1 MPISRAE
8 LLDAFSRLRAA
19 LLLSLFVAFVS
30 GAHEARAQDQ
40 VLVSNIGQA
49 NPTTTFLGLQGASPV
64 VSSWGVYDHAQ
75 GFTTGTNKGGY
86 KLHSAEIQFGR
97 IGTGLTYTVR
107 IQNPLANGKPGSVVG
122 TLTTPTFSSSND
134 DQIVTF
140 TAPQGGIDLEASKEY
155 LLVLAVSGTRD
166 EQITGWNYTES
177 DAEDSGGL
185 SGWQIANTHQFRSEM
200 AISILNITAGWQ
212 DNLLDGALQFR
223 LKGDVAPSFAIADAE
238 ATEGDPITFTVN
250 RNGASGAAV
259 SVQWTTSTTGGT
271 YTAASSDFTAQT
283 TAQTLSFAAGDTS
296 KTIEIQTTE
305 DSIDEADETF
315 GVILS
320 APSTGTSISDG
331 TAIGTITDDD
341 TRGVT
346 VSASA
351 LTLDEIDDGST
362 QGTTENEGTY
372 TIKLNTEP
380 TADVTITPTVPNGA
394 PFTISPTTSL
404 TFTPLNWET
413 AQTITVTAIND
424 DLDNPADQR
433 EATITHTLV
442 AADGSDY
449 SGVSVSDVTITVT
462 DDDAE
467 PSFAIADAE
476 ATEGDPIT
484 FTVNR
489 NGASGAA
496 VSVQW
501 TTSTTG
507 GTYTAASSDFTAQ
520 TTAQTLSFA
529 AGDTSKTIE
538 IQTTEDS
545 IDEADETFGVI
556 LSAPSTGTSI
566 SDGTAIGTITDDD
579 TRGVTVSASALTLDE
594 IDDGSTQG
602 TTENEGTYT
611 IKLNTEPTADVTI
624 TPTVPNGAPFTI
636 SPTTSLT
643 FTPLNWETAQ
653 TITVTAINDD
663 LDNPADQREA
673 TITHTLVAA
682 DGSDYSGVSVS
693 DVTITVTDDDIPVVS
708 FVSASSQAA
717 ENGGMHYIMVTIEP
731 VSSGNFMINLLEEGD
746 ATNGEDYKLKPDVM
760 IAAGKSSVRLQVE
773 IMEDDIVEEDETLK
787 ITLQS
792 PNNNQEIKWGQK
804 THEVKIVDHTR
815 LANSRNLSEW
825 QVRFGRAV
833 TEQVLD
839 GITKR
844 IEAPRHAPTQI
855 QIAGYPLDLN
865 GTDHTSVQDSALTF
879 NNNTNLGDTTNNSF
893 VSQNDLTEQNIMSL
907 REALLE
913 SNFTVIG
920 QNPSTQENHA
930 FWGQISQS
938 FFEGREGELSLEG
951 DTTTAMLGTDV
962 TKGKWLIGMAILQSV
977 GKGSYTQSDKPK
989 NAIDATLTALVPY
1002 ASLTASERFSIW
1014 GTLGFGSGWITRSPD
1029 PKQIQKADIEWSM
1042 AAIGFRNNLMMGV
1055 ETGGLNL
1062 AVVGDSFYTATK
1074 SEKTED
1080 LDGTSGK
1087 VTRVRLGLE
1096 GARKITLKD
1105 NKSLT
1110 PRFTVSLRQDGGDA
1124 ETGWGM
1130 EVSVGMSWQ
1139 DTESGLEADFSAKNL
1154 VAHTSNGFSNWGYS
1168 LSVTY
1173 DPNPYT
1179 KRGFSASYNQSLS
1192 GSNNDIFNTLPQ
1204 AGQFGQEEIGAI
1216 SRQAEVSYG
1225 FPAFDGSYANIPF
1238 VAVKESGYT
1247 RDLTLG
1253 GRLTR
1258 EHGSP
1263 QLDVSYRA
1271 KRIEGSGHV
1280 PNYAVGLDLKTHW

>member
-107 IQNPLANGKPGSVVG
+107 IQNPLSNGKPGSVVG

-394 PFTISPTTSL
+394 PFTISPTASL

-449 SGVSVSDVTITVT
+449 SGVSVSDVM
-462 DDDAE
+462 
-467 PSFAIADAE
+467 
-476 ATEGDPIT
+476 
-484 FTVNR
+484 
-489 NGASGAA
+489 
-496 VSVQW
+496 
-501 TTSTTG
+501 
-507 GTYTAASSDFTAQ
+507 
-520 TTAQTLSFA
+520 
-529 AGDTSKTIE
+529 
-538 IQTTEDS
+538 
-545 IDEADETFGVI
+545 
-556 LSAPSTGTSI
+556 
-566 SDGTAIGTITDDD
+566 
-579 TRGVTVSASALTLDE
+579 
-594 IDDGSTQG
+594 
-602 TTENEGTYT
+602 
-611 IKLNTEPTADVTI
+611 
-624 TPTVPNGAPFTI
+624 
-636 SPTTSLT
+636 
-643 FTPLNWETAQ
+643 
-653 TITVTAINDD
+653 
-663 LDNPADQREA
+663 
-673 TITHTLVAA
+673 
-682 DGSDYSGVSVS
+682 
-693 DVTITVTDDDIPVVS
+693 ITVTDDDIPVVS
-708 FVSASSQAA
+708 FVSASSQVA

-865 GTDHTSVQDSALTF
+865 GTDNTSVQDSALTF
-879 NNNTNLGDTTNNSF
+879 NNNTNLGDSTNNSF
-893 VSQNDLTEQNIMSL
+893 VSQNDPTEQNIMSL

-951 DTTTAMLGTDV
+951 ETTTAMLGTDV

-977 GKGSYTQSDKPK
+977 GKGSYTQLDKPK

-1192 GSNNDIFNTLPQ
+1192 GPNNDIFNTLPQ

-1216 SRQAEVSYG
+1216 SRQTEVSYG
-1225 FPAFDGSYANIPF
+1225 FPAFDGSYTNIPF

>member
-1 MPISRAE
+1 
-8 LLDAFSRLRAA
+8 
-19 LLLSLFVAFVS
+19 
-30 GAHEARAQDQ
+30 
-40 VLVSNIGQA
+40 
-49 NPTTTFLGLQGASPV
+49 
-64 VSSWGVYDHAQ
+64 
-75 GFTTGTNKGGY
+75 
-86 KLHSAEIQFGR
+86 
-97 IGTGLTYTVR
+97 
-107 IQNPLANGKPGSVVG
+107 
-122 TLTTPTFSSSND
+122 
-134 DQIVTF
+134 
-140 TAPQGGIDLEASKEY
+140 
-155 LLVLAVSGTRD
+155 
-166 EQITGWNYTES
+166 
-177 DAEDSGGL
+177 
-185 SGWQIANTHQFRSEM
+185 
-200 AISILNITAGWQ
+200 
-212 DNLLDGALQFR
+212 
-223 LKGDVAPSFAIADAE
+223 
-238 ATEGDPITFTVN
+238 
-250 RNGASGAAV
+250 
-259 SVQWTTSTTGGT
+259 
-271 YTAASSDFTAQT
+271 
-283 TAQTLSFAAGDTS
+283 
-296 KTIEIQTTE
+296 
-305 DSIDEADETF
+305 
-315 GVILS
+315 
-320 APSTGTSISDG
+320 
-331 TAIGTITDDD
+331 
-341 TRGVT
+341 
-346 VSASA
+346 
-351 LTLDEIDDGST
+351 
-362 QGTTENEGTY
+362 
-372 TIKLNTEP
+372 
-380 TADVTITPTVPNGA
+380 
-394 PFTISPTTSL
+394 
-404 TFTPLNWET
+404 
-413 AQTITVTAIND
+413 
-424 DLDNPADQR
+424 
-433 EATITHTLV
+433 
-442 AADGSDY
+442 
-449 SGVSVSDVTITVT
+449 
-462 DDDAE
+462 
-467 PSFAIADAE
+467 
-476 ATEGDPIT
+476 
-484 FTVNR
+484 
-489 NGASGAA
+489 
-496 VSVQW
+496 
-501 TTSTTG
+501 
-507 GTYTAASSDFTAQ
+507 
-520 TTAQTLSFA
+520 
-529 AGDTSKTIE
+529 
-538 IQTTEDS
+538 
-545 IDEADETFGVI
+545 
-556 LSAPSTGTSI
+556 
-566 SDGTAIGTITDDD
+566 
-579 TRGVTVSASALTLDE
+579 
-594 IDDGSTQG
+594 
-602 TTENEGTYT
+602 
-611 IKLNTEPTADVTI
+611 
-624 TPTVPNGAPFTI
+624 
-636 SPTTSLT
+636 
-643 FTPLNWETAQ
+643 
-653 TITVTAINDD
+653 
-663 LDNPADQREA
+663 
-673 TITHTLVAA
+673 
-682 DGSDYSGVSVS
+682 DYSGVSVS

-865 GTDHTSVQDSALTF
+865 GTDNTSVQDSALTF
-879 NNNTNLGDTTNNSF
+879 NNNTNLGDPTNNSF
-893 VSQNDLTEQNIMSL
+893 VSQNDPTEQNIMSL

-951 DTTTAMLGTDV
+951 ETTTAMLGTDV

-1110 PRFTVSLRQDGGDA
+1110 PKFTVSLRQDGGDA

-1168 LSVTY
+1168 LSVTH

-1225 FPAFDGSYANIPF
+1225 FPAFDGSYTNIPF